1 MVKYLLLPVTIA
13 YNFICRINKCITRAK
28 KLYAPVIS
36 VGNITWGGSGKT
48 PMVVETAKY
57 VQHLGKRPVVLSRGY
72 GRKNKKEKNIVVRD
86 NENILADISSAGDE
100 PYMMAQQLTCP
111 IIVGADRY
119 KSAELARKFN
129 PDVFILDD
137 GFQHWK
143 LKRDLDIV
151 CVNSLNP
158 FGNGMLI
165 PSGIL
170 REAKSALKRADLV
183 VLTNGFLC
191 DENKLNYLRNEITA
205 VTGKEAAE
213 VYVGNLY
220 VTNMA
225 DGKEYKDLDSLK
237 EKYSFVLITGIG
249 SPQNF
254 INTALNLKF
263 KIKDKFIFNDHHKYS
278 DSEIFDVLNNLK
290 EDERIITTAKDA
302 VKIKDAVDVNVQ
314 NRIYILNISVC
325 FAAGREEFEKKIKN
339 LFLN

>member
-1 MVKYLLLPVTIA
+1 MVKYLLLPVTII
-13 YNFICRINKCITRAK
+13 YNFICLINRAVTIPK

-48 PMVVETAKY
+48 PMVIEVAKY
-57 VQHLGKRPVVLSRGY
+57 VQSLGKTPVVLSRGY
-72 GRKNKKEKNIVVRD
+72 GRKNKKEKNVIVRD
-86 NENILADISSAGDE
+86 NEKILVDISSSGDE

-111 IIVGADRY
+111 IIVGANRY

-170 REAKSALKRADLV
+170 RETKNALKRADII

-191 DENKLNYLRNEITA
+191 DNDKLDELRKEISA
-205 VTGKEAAE
+205 VTGKQAAE
-213 VYVGNLY
+213 VYAGNWY
-220 VTNMA
+220 ITNMA
-225 DGKEYKDLDSLK
+225 NGKEYRNFDDLK
-237 EKYSFVLITGIG
+237 EKYSFVLVTGIG

-254 INTALNLKF
+254 INTASSLKL
-263 KIKDKFIFNDHHKYS
+263 KIKEHFIFNDHHKYS
-278 DSEIFDVLNNLK
+278 DSEIFDVVNNL
-290 EDERIITTAKDA
+290 EENERIITTAKDA
-302 VKIKDAVDVNVQ
+302 VKIKDAVDINVQ

-325 FAAGREEFEKKIKN
+325 FSAGREQFEERIRKVE
-339 LFLN
+339 